1 MDVQEDVGE
10 NEKEIKIADIEVNW
24 LYSTLIVR

>member
-10 NEKEIKIADIEVNW
+10 NEREIKITDIEVNW
-24 LYSTLIVR
+24 LYSALIVR